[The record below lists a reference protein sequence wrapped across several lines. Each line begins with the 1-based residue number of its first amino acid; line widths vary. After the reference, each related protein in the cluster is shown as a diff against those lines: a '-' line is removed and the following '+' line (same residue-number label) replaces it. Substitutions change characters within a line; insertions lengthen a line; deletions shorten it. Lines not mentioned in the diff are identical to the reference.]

1 MFVGEIGTFLVLLC
15 LEIVLG
21 FDNLL
26 LISIIAQRVPVHQQ
40 HIIRRIGITMAAVM
54 RIGLLFIIGWIAS
67 LNTPVFSIGDLGF
80 SWRDII
86 LSLGG
91 VFLIWKA
98 VTEIHHTVEHKAH
111 ERDKEQ
117 GVRIYDSGAKAV
129 LQIMII
135 DSIFSIDSIL
145 TGVGLT
151 ENIMIIVAAILISLA
166 IMLIFVNKIADFI
179 AANASLK
186 ILALSFML
194 VIGVTL
200 FLESFD
206 QDIPKQYLYAPLVF
220 ALFIQALQLRY
231 EMNRVRK
238 AKVPKPKS
246 LKRQAKR
253 NLMPLYTTGPQ
264 EVVEEELPSEH
275 EDEHNHDAAPHK
287 EKE

>member
-40 HIIRRIGITMAAVM
+40 KIIRRLGITLAAVM
-54 RIGLLFIIGWIAS
+54 RIGLLFIVGWIAS
-67 LNTPVFSIGDLGF
+67 LNTAIFSVGDLGF

-98 VTEIHHTVEHKAH
+98 VTEIHQTVEHKAH
-111 ERDKEQ
+111 QRNKDQ
-117 GVRIYDSGAKAV
+117 GVRIYDSGAKAI
-129 LQIMII
+129 LQIMVI

-151 ENIMIIVAAILISLA
+151 ENLYIIIAAILISLGF
-166 IMLIFVNKIADFI
+166 MLIFVNKIAEFI
-179 AANASLK
+179 VANASLK

-194 VIGVTL
+194 VIGATL

-231 EMNRVRK
+231 EVNRKKRI
-238 AKVPKPKS
+238 PKPKP
-246 LKRQAKR
+246 LKKNMKKHRQYS
-253 NLMPLYTTGPQ
+253 PL
-264 EVVEEELPSEH
+264 
-275 EDEHNHDAAPHK
+275 EDSYEDQYSDMK
-287 EKE
+287 